1 MDVESQKPR
10 DLAVPSI
17 TYFVRLQ
24 ASIEAALLFIQ
35 QAVEQDDGRLQFRR
49 PLRSQG
55 RLFAFPRRR
64 ATLAPPPLF
73 PRPARLPGRI
83 YLPATPRLAVSALAD
98 VDPSFV

>member
-1 MDVESQKPR
+1 MDVESQKLR

-35 QAVEQDDGRLQFRR
+35 QAVEQADGSLQFRR
-49 PLRSQG
+49 PLPSQG

-64 ATLAPPPLF
+64 ATLGPQPLF
-73 PRPARLPGRI
+73 PPAARLPGKI
-83 YLPATPRLAVSALAD
+83 YIHATQRLAVNPVATVQL
-98 VDPSFV
+98 